1 MLITKADGTEE
12 DFDQSKLVAS
22 LKRSGAEVSV
32 AQQVAE
38 EITRGLYRGITT
50 GEIYRRAFARLRET
64 RRGLAARYSLKRA
77 ILDFGPSGFPF
88 EVYIAEMLRAEG
100 YETTVDQL
108 VPGSCVEHEV
118 DVVATRGGET
128 LYVEAKFHNSP
139 GYKTDLKTVLYVQA
153 RMEDIGKGT
162 GLVVTNT
169 KFTSVA
175 VEYARCKGLGVLG
188 WEQPADKTLQDRIE
202 AAKVFPITALTT
214 LTGRQKTA
222 LLAKKVVLC
231 NDLGQHAQ
239 MLLQAGVPASKT
251 TAVLEEADSLC
262 AAGAGV

>member
-12 DFDQSKLVAS
+12 NFDQSKLIAS
-22 LKRSGAEVSV
+22 LKRSGAEVST
-32 AQQVAE
+32 AEQVAE
-38 EITRGLYRGITT
+38 EITRELYNGITT
-50 GEIYRRAFARLRET
+50 GEIYRRAFARLREA

-100 YETTVDQL
+100 YETAVDQL
-108 VPGSCVEHEV
+108 VAGSCVEHEV

-153 RMEDIGKGT
+153 RMDDIAKGT

-188 WEQPADKTLQDRIE
+188 WEQPAGKTLQDRIE
-202 AAKVFPITALTT
+202 AARVYPITALTT

-222 LLAKKVVLC
+222 LLAEKVVLC
-231 NDLGQHAQ
+231 NDLSRHEEV
-239 MLLQAGVPASKT
+239 LVRAGVPSGKT
-251 TAVLEEADSLC
+251 AAVLEEAGSLC
-262 AAGAGV
+262 AASAAV